1 MILNPHSQRLLK
13 TITYLITAI
22 LLSLNVSQAQQAY
35 EAPFVIFEKAI
46 KEERG
51 GFAGNKER
59 LSTVFN
65 AERKRLADRF
75 ESELMKWLGSD
86 VERHY
91 WMSFFLE
98 SESYLHGSK
107 PLLHLSLLVKQQGLV
122 LVQGKEDEESR
133 GYVVR
138 LSFTGAIL
146 SHQLGFSTLA
156 SKYKTQAETLL
167 VRDPDLSAYVPAVT
181 EEEHR
186 QYDAIESSVRR
197 KITTVVAVDTNP
209 APKAKVSGGILN
221 GKALNLVKPTYPAAG
236 RASGASGK
244 VEVQIVFDETGKVI
258 WARAISGHPDLRQA
272 AEDAAWRT
280 TFSPLKLSGQPVT
293 VGGVL
298 VYNFVL

>member
-1 MILNPHSQRLLK
+1 MILNSHSQRLLK
-13 TITYLITAI
+13 TIGYLITGI
-22 LLSLNVSQAQQAY
+22 LLSLNVSQAQQPD

-46 KEERG
+46 KDEKG
-51 GFAGNKER
+51 GLAGNKER

-65 AERKRLADRF
+65 AERKRLGDRF
-75 ESELMKWLGSD
+75 ESELMKWLGRD

-107 PLLHLSLLVKQQGLV
+107 PLPHLSLLIKQQGLV
-122 LVQGKEDEESR
+122 LVQGKEDQDSR
-133 GYVVR
+133 GYAVG
-138 LSFTGAIL
+138 LSITAALL
-146 SHQLGFSTLA
+146 SHQLGFPALA
-156 SKYKTQAETLL
+156 SNYKTQAETLL

-181 EEEHR
+181 EEEQR
-186 QYDAIESSVRR
+186 QYDSIESSVRR
-197 KITTVVAVDTNP
+197 KTTVTLDTNP

-221 GKALNLVKPTYPAAG
+221 GKALNLVTPTYPSSG
-236 RASGASGK
+236 RVSRVSGK

-280 TFSPLKLSGQPVT
+280 TFYPLKLSGQPVT

>member
-1 MILNPHSQRLLK
+1 MILNPHSHRVLK
-13 TITYLITAI
+13 TVTYVITAI
-22 LLSLNVSQAQQAY
+22 LLSLNVSQAQQPD
-35 EAPFVIFEKAI
+35 EAPFLIFEKAI
-46 KEERG
+46 KDERG

-65 AERKRLADRF
+65 AERKRLGDRF
-75 ESELMKWLGSD
+75 ESELMKWLGTD

-91 WMSFFLE
+91 WVSFFLE

-107 PLLHLSLLVKQQGLV
+107 PLPHLSLLVKQQGLV
-122 LVQGKEDEESR
+122 LVQGKEDEVSQ
-133 GYVVR
+133 GYAVE
-138 LSFTGAIL
+138 LSITAAIL
-146 SHQLGFSTLA
+146 SHQLGFSALA

-167 VRDPDLSAYVPAVT
+167 VRDPGLSVYVPAVT
-181 EEEHR
+181 EEKHR
-186 QYDAIESSVRR
+186 QYDAIQSSVQR
-197 KITTVVAVDTNP
+197 KVTTVVVGDSNP
-209 APKAKVSGGILN
+209 APKARVSGGILN
-221 GKALNLVKPTYPAAG
+221 GKALNLVKPTYPATAH
-236 RASGASGK
+236 ASGASGR

-280 TFSPLKLSGQPVT
+280 TFSPLKLSGEPVT